1 MASHT
6 TLCKHKN
13 SCLINVVRKTIR
25 GTLIGL
31 SIKIPLSIVLQ
42 IIQKK
47 GENRTELKRK
57 RRKLSTLEK
66 LRKLLNINN
75 YINLLWN
82 SINNRDTIRFVS
94 FFSVWI
100 GSYAALLCLLRRIRS
115 NPSQQPLNYGIAG
128 SLSAISIAID
138 SPGNRRREIAV
149 YIFTRAVL
157 ACWKLGVDKKIL
169 PSVPFGEILV
179 FCLIA
184 AIIQY
189 TFIFEPDLMRKQ
201 FYRMIDDLA
210 KDPQGRLDKF
220 LLNLRRQYHTQI
232 PEGYQVMERSSC
244 NSDFYYTNQMH
255 PPDPNNYFSDAYKPY
270 MTTGDCKYLEEIE
283 NFDEEE

>member
-1 MASHT
+1 MSQSIH
-6 TLCKHKN
+6 CKHNN
-13 SCLINVVRKTIR
+13 SCFVNVLRKTLR
-25 GTLIGL
+25 GVCIGL
-31 SIKIPLSIVLQ
+31 AIKVPLSMALQ
-42 IIQKK
+42 IMQKK
-47 GENRTELKRK
+47 DENEKLKRK
-57 RRKLSTLEK
+57 RKKLTASEK
-66 LRKLLNINN
+66 LK
-75 YINLLWN
+75 NLLQLKLYLRFMWN
-82 SINNRDTIRFVS
+82 SLNNKDTGRFVT
-94 FFSVWI
+94 FFSIWI
-100 GSYAALLCLLRRIRS
+100 GSYPALLCFLRRIRP
-115 NPSQQPLNYGIAG
+115 NKSQQAMNYGLAG
-128 SLSAISIAID
+128 SLSALSISID
-138 SPGNRRREIAV
+138 TPGNRRREIAV

-157 ACWKLGVDKKIL
+157 TCWKLGVEKKIL

-179 FCLIA
+179 FCFIA

-244 NSDFYYTNQMH
+244 NSDYYYTGQMH
-255 PPDPNNYFSDAYKPY
+255 PPDPNHYFSDAYKPY

-283 NFDEEE
+283 KLDED